1 MAWKGLHLTRPSRLN
16 YSNRQIV
23 VTQDDGE
30 VRLAIEDVAWVIL
43 DTQQVSLTGTLLA
56 ACLDAGIVIISCDSK
71 HTPCGLALPFH
82 GHFRQP
88 AIAQAQIAMSE
99 PLKKRLWQSII
110 QRKIENQSAI
120 LAITAPGEAPALLEM
135 VRWVRSGDPDNVE
148 ARAARYYWH
157 RLFADFARDDDSDR
171 RNKLL
176 NYGYAVVRAAV
187 ARVLVAAGLLPAFG
201 LNHASATNAFNLADD
216 IVEPFRPFVDRIACE
231 LAGNEIT
238 RSDELTVDDRRAMA
252 SVLLENAC
260 VGGERLALLV
270 AVERAAASLVSAIEQ
285 KSAEALE
292 LPEVMETI
300 EEVSLDAD

>member
-16 YSNRQIV
+16 YSNKQIV
-23 VTQDDGE
+23 VTQGDGE

-56 ACLDAGIVIISCDSK
+56 ACLDAGIVLISCDSK

-99 PLKKRLWQSII
+99 PQKKRLWQSII
-110 QRKIENQSAI
+110 QRKIENQAAV
-120 LAITAPGEAPALLEM
+120 LAFSAPGEAPALLEM

-148 ARAARYYWH
+148 ARAARYYWQ
-157 RLFADFARDDDSDR
+157 RLFPDFKRGDETDR

-176 NYGYAVVRAAV
+176 NYGYAIVRAAV

-201 LNHASATNAFNLADD
+201 LNHSSVTNAFNLADD
-216 IVEPFRPFVDRIACE
+216 LVEPFRPFVDRVARE
-231 LAGNEIT
+231 LAGHEIT
-238 RSDELTVDDRRAMA
+238 RSDDLTVEDRRAMA

-270 AVERAAASLVSAIEQ
+270 AAERTAASLVRAIEA

-292 LPEVMETI
+292 LPEVVKI
-300 EEVSLDAD
+300 EEAPLDAE